1 MFEQEIANRKFS
13 VPDLAHDAERWL
25 EAVVTISRKIANLE
39 ETINILEVIVGLVRT
54 LMSADVAAIAL
65 LNESSGQLTLKCH
78 ATEDGIQQISCDK
91 INETIVLTAVQNGQ
105 PIRFPDEYGT
115 GVELGWYCPI
125 LEKSIQSV
133 AIVPILL
140 DGTPVG
146 ALWVSRFEA
155 IPFAINDFLRLP
167 QLADQV
173 VITLEHASMMSKLQA
188 AAVAQERYRIAREMH
203 DSLAQVLGYLSLQ
216 MQTLEVLVKQCNQ
229 DGLLV
234 ELSTARRTINAAQE
248 DVRES
253 ILSLRTTLSDDLLLL
268 TALEQY
274 VEAFGVQTGIEV
286 QFTNEVQEPVHLS
299 PLTETEL
306 VRIVQEA
313 LTNVRKHA
321 QAQHVQLCVTS
332 DGQIKHIHIADDGTG
347 RSTQEVMGSHFGL
360 QTMRERAQSI
370 HGQLSIV
377 SELGQGTTITLSVP
391 LLASSR
397 NK

>member
-1 MFEQEIANRKFS
+1 MLKQEIPTNEHS
-13 VPDLAHDAERWL
+13 ISPLTHDAERWL
-25 EAVVTISRKIANLE
+25 EGVVAISRKIANLE
-39 ETINILEVIVGLVRT
+39 ETIIILEAIVELART

-65 LNESSGQLTLKCH
+65 LNEVSGQLILKCH
-78 ATEDGIQQISCDK
+78 ATETGIQQLSCDK
-91 INETIVLTAVQNGQ
+91 INETVVIGAVRNGQ
-105 PIRFPDEYGT
+105 PIRFPDEDGL
-115 GVELGWYCPI
+115 GADLGWDCPV
-125 LEKSIQSV
+125 LGKPIQSA
-133 AIVPILL
+133 AIVPIVL

-146 ALWVSRFEA
+146 ALWVSRYEA
-155 IPFAINDFLRLP
+155 IPFVYSDFLRLP
-167 QLADQV
+167 QLADQI

-216 MQTLEVLVKQCNQ
+216 MQTLEVLVKQRNQ
-229 DGLLV
+229 DSLLA
-234 ELSTARRTINAAQE
+234 ELSTARKTINAAQA

-253 ILSLRTTLSDDLLLL
+253 ILSLRTTLSDDMLLL

-274 VEAFGVQTGIEV
+274 LEAFGVQTGIDV
-286 QFTNEVQEPVHLS
+286 QFTNDVQGPVHLS

-321 QAQHVQLCVTS
+321 QAHHVQLYVRS
-332 DGQIKHIHIADDGTG
+332 DGLILHIHIADDGTG
-347 RSTQEVMGSHFGL
+347 MSTREVMGSHFGL

-370 HGQLSIV
+370 HGQVSII
-377 SELGQGTTITLSVP
+377 SELGQGTTVALTVP
-391 LLASSR
+391 LLISSR

>member
-1 MFEQEIANRKFS
+1 MSGQQIAISGDIVQNQGQG
-13 VPDLAHDAERWL
+13 AERWL
-25 EAVVTISRKIANLE
+25 EGVVTISRRIANLE
-39 ETINILEVIVGLVRT
+39 ETIVVLETIVGLART

-65 LNESSGQLTLKCH
+65 LNEVSGQLVLKCH
-78 ATEDGIQQISCDK
+78 ATEDGVQQIICDK
-91 INETIVLTAVQNGQ
+91 INETVVYEAVQNGQ
-105 PIRFPDEYGT
+105 MIRFPDDDGI
-115 GVELGWYCPI
+115 GAELGWYCPI
-125 LEKSIQSV
+125 LEKPIQSA
-133 AIVPILL
+133 AIVPVML
-140 DGTPVG
+140 DGIPVG

-155 IPFAINDFLRLP
+155 VPFAVSDYLRLP

-216 MQTLEVLVKQCNQ
+216 MQTLEALANQRNQ

-234 ELSTARRTINAAQE
+234 ELSTARRTINDAQD

-253 ILSLRTTLSDDLLLL
+253 ILSLRTTLSDHLLLL

-274 VEAFGVQTGIEV
+274 LDAFGVQTGIDV
-286 QFTNEVQEPVHLS
+286 QFINGAQSPTKLS
-299 PLTETEL
+299 PLVETEL

-321 QAQHVQLCVTS
+321 HAHHVSLHVTS
-332 DGQIKHIHIADDGTG
+332 DAQMLEIQIVDDGIGIGLQKLT
-347 RSTQEVMGSHFGL
+347 GSHFGL

-370 HGQLSIV
+370 HGQLSIL
-377 SELGQGTTITLSVP
+377 STPGQGTTVALSVP
-391 LLASSR
+391 LLVSSR

>member
-1 MFEQEIANRKFS
+1 MFEQEIATRKSS
-13 VPDLAHDAERWL
+13 VPDLAHDAECWL

-39 ETINILEVIVGLVRT
+39 ETINILEVIVGLART

-65 LNESSGQLTLKCH
+65 LNESSGQLILKCH

-91 INETIVLTAVQNGQ
+91 INETVVLRAVQNGQ
-105 PIRFPDEYGT
+105 PIRFPDEYRVGT
-115 GVELGWYCPI
+115 ELGWYCPI
-125 LEKSIQSV
+125 LEKPIQS
-133 AIVPILL
+133 AGIVPVML

-155 IPFAINDFLRLP
+155 IPFALNDFLRLP
-167 QLADQV
+167 QLADQI

-216 MQTLEVLVKQCNQ
+216 MQTLEVLVKQRNQ
-229 DGLLV
+229 DGLLA
-234 ELSTARRTINAAQE
+234 ELSTARKTINAAQD

-253 ILSLRTTLSDDLLLL
+253 ILSLRTTLSDNLLLL

-274 VEAFGVQTGIEV
+274 VEAFGTQTGINV
-286 QFTNEVQEPVHLS
+286 QFTNEVQGPVHLS

-313 LTNVRKHA
+313 LTNIRKHA
-321 QAQHVQLCVTS
+321 QAHHVQVCVTS
-332 DGQIKHIHIADDGTG
+332 DHQTLHIHIADDGIG
-347 RSTQEVMGSHFGL
+347 MSNQEVMGSHFGL
-360 QTMRERAQSI
+360 QTMRERTQAI

-377 SELGQGTTITLSVP
+377 SELGQGTTVTLSVP

>member
-1 MFEQEIANRKFS
+1 MLKQEIKTTES
-13 VPDLAHDAERWL
+13 LVPRLTHDAERWL
-25 EAVVTISRKIANLE
+25 EGVVTISRKIANLE
-39 ETINILEVIVGLVRT
+39 ETSVILEAIVGLTRT
-54 LMSADVAAIAL
+54 LMAADVAAIAL
-65 LNESSGQLTLKCH
+65 LNEVSGQLILKCH
-78 ATEDGIQQISCDK
+78 ATEDGVQQISCDK
-91 INETIVLTAVQNGQ
+91 MNETVVLTAVQNGQ
-105 PIRFPDEYGT
+105 PIRFHDEYGA
-115 GVELGWYCPI
+115 GAALGWYCPI
-125 LEKSIQSV
+125 LGKPIQSA
-133 AIVPILL
+133 AIVPIMI

-146 ALWVSRFEA
+146 ALWVSRYEA
-155 IPFAINDFLRLP
+155 IPFAYSDFLRLP
-167 QLADQV
+167 QLADQI

-216 MQTLEVLVKQCNQ
+216 MQTLEVLVKQRNQ
-229 DGLLV
+229 DGLLA
-234 ELSTARRTINAAQE
+234 ELSTARKTINAAQD

-274 VEAFGVQTGIEV
+274 VEAFSIQTNIEV
-286 QFTNEVQEPVHLS
+286 QFKNEVQGTVHLS

-313 LTNVRKHA
+313 LTNIRKHA
-321 QAQHVQLCVTS
+321 QAHHVQLCVTS
-332 DGQIKHIHIADDGTG
+332 DGQILHIHIADDGTG
-347 RSTQEVMGSHFGL
+347 MRTQEVMGSHFGL

-377 SELGQGTTITLSVP
+377 SELGAGTTVTLSVP

>member
-1 MFEQEIANRKFS
+1 MLKQEIAARKFS

-39 ETINILEVIVGLVRT
+39 ETIVILEAIVGLART

-65 LNESSGQLTLKCH
+65 LNESSGQLILKCH

-91 INETIVLTAVQNGQ
+91 INETVVLRAVQNGQ
-105 PIRFPDEYGT
+105 AIRFPDEYGVGT
-115 GVELGWYCPI
+115 DLGWYCPT
-125 LEKSIQSV
+125 LEKPIQS
-133 AIVPILL
+133 AGIVPVML

-146 ALWVSRFEA
+146 ALWVSRYEA
-155 IPFAINDFLRLP
+155 IPFELNSFLRLP

-216 MQTLEVLVKQCNQ
+216 MQTLEVLVKQRNQ
-229 DGLLV
+229 DGLLA
-234 ELSTARRTINAAQE
+234 ELSTARKTINAAQD

-274 VEAFGVQTGIEV
+274 VEAFGIQTGIDV

-299 PLTETEL
+299 PLAETEL

-313 LTNVRKHA
+313 LTNIRKHA
-321 QAQHVQLCVTS
+321 QAHHVQMCVTS
-332 DGQIKHIHIADDGTG
+332 DHQRLHIHIADDGIG
-347 RSTQEVMGSHFGL
+347 MSTQEVIGSHFGL
-360 QTMRERAQSI
+360 QTMHERAQAI
-370 HGQLSIV
+370 HGELSIV
-377 SELGQGTTITLSVP
+377 SELGQGTTVTLSVP